1 VVDKFYDSEWMTSCM
16 NHLVD
21 TLDEVVDFESSEEE
35 DMEKIGEETE
45 PFKECV
51 AETAAAKSP
60 LLATMQWAV
69 CCCGLLI
76 ASAYIYY

>member
-1 VVDKFYDSEWMTSCM
+1 ME
-16 NHLVD
+16 
-21 TLDEVVDFESSEEE
+21 EV
-35 DMEKIGEETE
+35 GEEAE

-60 LLATMQWAV
+60 LLETMQWAV

-76 ASAYIYY
+76 ASAYICS